1 MYLWLYIL
9 ISNKFTLLNCILL
22 KKLYIFSLS
31 QAQVSGVPIP
41 FLCFPYDKIDISSC
55 NCIMVLLCITFAL
68 ICCTQCFFDT
78 PGLMLK
84 SSGYPYS
91 DMRARVE
98 SAWSSVGLYDVLIVI
113 FDVHRHLSR
122 SVMLHPHTTNLIL
135 CSQFLFFFLFWIQTT
150 IFQVRHTKPKKRLSK
165 VQT

>member
-1 MYLWLYIL
+1 
-9 ISNKFTLLNCILL
+9 
-22 KKLYIFSLS
+22 
-31 QAQVSGVPIP
+31 
-41 FLCFPYDKIDISSC
+41 
-55 NCIMVLLCITFAL
+55 MVLLCITFAL

-135 CSQFLFFFLFWIQTT
+135 CSQFLFFFSFLDTNHNFSSGTYK
-150 IFQVRHTKPKKRLSK
+150 TKDKTVKGA
-165 VQT
+165 T